1 MLSPKFSAKLQE
13 GIKKALVNI
22 RQDSENGREDSSRQE
37 RLKNRWK
44 CDKWIEETLNRAGED
59 ES

>member
-1 MLSPKFSAKLQE
+1 MLPPKFPAKLQE

-22 RQDSENGREDSSRQE
+22 RQGSENAREDSSIQE
-37 RLKNRWK
+37 RLKNWWK
-44 CDKWIEETLNRAGED
+44 CDKWIQETLNRAGED